1 MLKYGEAFLLP
12 CILKVFNSI
21 LQLGIYPNEW
31 KKGYLNPIYKS
42 GARSDPS
49 NYRGISIM
57 SCLGKLF
64 NSIFN
69 TRLNEYLSINNVIN
83 KTQIGFQK
91 KARTSDH
98 MFALRTLI
106 EKYTKQSNSKLFTC
120 FIDFRKAFDSV
131 LHQALFL
138 KLQKLGITGLFYN
151 IVKSMYMDNILRV
164 KIGHGLTDEFH
175 SELGVRQG
183 DTLSPNLFKIFIN
196 DLVDIFED
204 DCDAVSMGNLN
215 MNCLMYADDLIL
227 LSQSETGLQKFLDK
241 LENYCE
247 LWCLDINID
256 KTKSIVFNKS
266 GRVLPYSF
274 HINGNCI
281 ENVKTY
287 TYLGIIFSASGTF
300 THAKVDLYNR
310 GLKAFFKLK
319 SIFGELSPSVD
330 KSLHIFD
337 HTIKIVLLYGCEIWG
352 ATVPS
357 KALIRNEP
365 EFKFEKAYTNFEC
378 EKLPL
383 KFYKYILGVQKSAT
397 NLAVNGDL
405 GRTPYFIDIICSIL
419 KYFKRI
425 NMMDSNSLLAQTLET
440 SKHIHENGKQ
450 SWYSGIVFILD
461 ELAINLDM
469 NDEEIKSKL
478 IQINALLGKT
488 V

>member
-21 LQLGIYPNEW
+21 LHLGIYPNEW

-64 NSIFN
+64 NSILN
-69 TRLNEYLSINNVIN
+69 TRLNEYLSENNVID

-91 KARTSDH
+91 KARTSVQ

-106 EKYTKQSNSKLFTC
+106 EKYTIQSNSKLFTC

-151 IVKSMYMDNILRV
+151 IVKNMYMDNILRV

-175 SELGVRQG
+175 
-183 DTLSPNLFKIFIN
+183 

-227 LSQSETGLQKFLDK
+227 LSQSETGLQKCLDK

-256 KTKSIVFNKS
+256 KTKSIVLNKS

-287 TYLGIIFSASGTF
+287 KYLGIIFSASGTF

-330 KSLHIFD
+330 TSLHIFD
-337 HTIKIVLLYGCEIWG
+337 QFCFTDV
-352 ATVPS
+352 
-357 KALIRNEP
+357 
-365 EFKFEKAYTNFEC
+365 KFGEHLFHQ
-378 EKLPL
+378 KL
-383 KFYKYILGVQKSAT
+383 
-397 NLAVNGDL
+397 
-405 GRTPYFIDIICSIL
+405 
-419 KYFKRI
+419 
-425 NMMDSNSLLAQTLET
+425 
-440 SKHIHENGKQ
+440 
-450 SWYSGIVFILD
+450 
-461 ELAINLDM
+461 
-469 NDEEIKSKL
+469 
-478 IQINALLGKT
+478 
-488 V
+488 